1 MTVQS
6 TVVRRALAALGMTS
20 TELAD
25 LLSSIRMD
33 GQSTSKS
40 TISRW
45 VNGAPAEPGVLLYLR
60 ERLVA
65 LAKKSPPSLGE
76 CRAFAIGGGK
86 GGAGATTVTFHL
98 AAVAEHLGY
107 RVTLASNSRIFDI
120 NDDVANAMGLKIEH
134 KPFDITNTQELK
146 ESLAGKS
153 DLLLIDY
160 GSRTLMGIDEDYFG
174 AIDNFDLEGIDL
186 FVIPFSPAVGW
197 EYEPALKA
205 ADTLKHYGIERFRL
219 LPNLRKFDVSFL
231 LSDAE
236 AAEKIKNYQ
245 PYITE
250 TCLYHREGLEWRTNF
265 QAGNPEWAGMPEI
278 SLYYE
283 YASVFS
289 ELLKAIGVDMEAERS
304 VDKMSIEELLAY
316 VRK

>member
-1 MTVQS
+1 
-6 TVVRRALAALGMTS
+6 MTS

-25 LLSSIRMD
+25 LLSNIRMD

-76 CRAFAIGGGK
+76 CRAIAIGGGK
-86 GGAGATTVTFHL
+86 GGAGATTITFHL
-98 AAVAEHLGY
+98 AAVADHLGY
-107 RVTLASNSRIFDI
+107 RVTLASINRIFDV
-120 NDDVANAMGLKIEH
+120 NDKTAAALGLKIEH
-134 KPFDITNTQELK
+134 KAVDIANISNIK
-146 ESLAGKS
+146 KSLTDKS

-160 GSRTLMGIDEDYFG
+160 GSRTLTGFDDDYIG
-174 AIDNFDLEGIDL
+174 RADDFDLEGIDL
-186 FVIPFSPAVGW
+186 FVIPFSPAVEW
-197 EYEPALKA
+197 EYDPALKA
-205 ADTLKHYGIERFRL
+205 VNTLMNYGITRFRL
-219 LPNLRKFDVSFL
+219 LPNIRRFDVGHL
-231 LSDAE
+231 LGDTKAVE
-236 AAEKIKNYQ
+236 AIKEYHS
-245 PYITE
+245 YVTE
-250 TCLYHREGLEWRTNF
+250 TCVYHREGLEWSTNF
-265 QAGNPEWAGMPEI
+265 QAGNPDWAGMPEI

-283 YASVFS
+283 YLSVFS
-289 ELLKAIGVDMEAERS
+289 DLLKAIGVDMEVENS